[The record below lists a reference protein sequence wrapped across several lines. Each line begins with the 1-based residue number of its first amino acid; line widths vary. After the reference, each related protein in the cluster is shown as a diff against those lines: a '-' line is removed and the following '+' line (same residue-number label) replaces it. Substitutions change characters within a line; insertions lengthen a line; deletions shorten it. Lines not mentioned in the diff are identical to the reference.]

1 MKKWMKPAGI
11 TTASVLAVSMLAAG
25 CGKQD
30 NQTAGSAAAPAPAAG
45 GSNQAAATKPS
56 GPPQKVK
63 IMVGGLEKIIY
74 LPAKL
79 TESLGY
85 FKDEGLD
92 VELTS
97 EAAGQN
103 AEEALV
109 AGQID
114 ATVGF
119 YDHTIDLQSKG
130 KFLES
135 VVQFEGVPGET
146 LVVSNKLKDSVK
158 TLADLKGKNIGVT
171 GLGSSTNFLANYLV
185 TKGGNTSKDYVP
197 LAVGSGNTLI
207 AAMQQGKVDLAVT
220 TEPTVSMLKAKG
232 IASTF
237 VDMLSIEGTKQ
248 ALGGT
253 YPAACLYMRNDYVK
267 GHPDI
272 TQKLANAFV
281 KTLQYINTHSAE
293 EIADKMPKEYYAGDK
308 DMYVTALKAS
318 LPSFTKDGKMPA
330 DGPAKV
336 LDVLT
341 TFNPK
346 LKDAKI
352 DLSQTYTTQFVDKVK

>member
-1 MKKWMKPAGI
+1 MAMKKWMKTAGI
-11 TTASVLAVSMLAAG
+11 TTASVLAISVLAAG
-25 CGKQD
+25 CGKQE
-30 NQTAGSAAAPAPAAG
+30 QPAAGSASAPAAG
-45 GSNQAAATKPS
+45 TAQASATKPS
-56 GPPQKVK
+56 EPPQKVH

-79 TESLGY
+79 TEALGY
-85 FKDEGLD
+85 FKEENLD

-97 EAAGQN
+97 EEAGQN

-109 AGQID
+109 AGQIE

-146 LVVSNKLKDSVK
+146 LVVSNKLKDNVK

-237 VDMLSIEGTKQ
+237 VDMLSIDGTKQ

-267 GHPDI
+267 AHPDVV
-272 TQKLANAFV
+272 QHLANAFV

-318 LPSFTKDGKMPA
+318 LPSFTKDGKMPT

-346 LKDAKI
+346 LKEAKI
-352 DLSQTYTTQFVDKVK
+352 DLSQTYTSQFVDKVK